1 MFDDRLVMDFLMSQV
16 LAIKGCYLHS
26 DLILQ
31 EINSVLDDQHTVCDV
46 LFKRLLNQ
54 NRGRKWRSVAEKR
67 RNQSKGKKEKLKLK
81 HWKNCGWLYCDMYIL
96 KYVSDHFKATISQVK
111 AWEIAA
117 FIENGEVPGSP
128 VPLMRFIIA
137 GTFGTWK
144 VFLTLGK
151 NSQ

>member
-1 MFDDRLVMDFLMSQV
+1 
-16 LAIKGCYLHS
+16 
-26 DLILQ
+26 
-31 EINSVLDDQHTVCDV
+31 
-46 LFKRLLNQ
+46 
-54 NRGRKWRSVAEKR
+54 
-67 RNQSKGKKEKLKLK
+67 
-81 HWKNCGWLYCDMYIL
+81 MYIL

-137 GTFGTWK
+137 VTFGTWK